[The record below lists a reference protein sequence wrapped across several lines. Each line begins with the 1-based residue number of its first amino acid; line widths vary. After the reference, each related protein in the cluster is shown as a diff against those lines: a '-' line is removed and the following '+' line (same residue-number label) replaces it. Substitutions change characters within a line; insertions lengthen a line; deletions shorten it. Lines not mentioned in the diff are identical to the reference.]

1 MTIRFAIFVL
11 LILWTGLMSACA
23 AAPDLAAALIASAV
37 GNDSATV
44 VVEDSAE
51 MATDDEMLFGSTGGV
66 QLDACFEGGACYDV
80 EGYEYLCDA
89 EGFCVDEFGDAWICG
104 ADGFCTFVDI
114 NEASTGS
121 SEQPSAQA
129 PANDAAAS
137 SNAGGQSAPSS
148 ASQGGTVQLVD
159 CDDDFVCVD
168 ESENV
173 FTCSELDDSS
183 FRCMDTYGANY
194 TCSYDTG
201 VCSAGGAGS
210 APAQGAPSRPA
221 AASQP
226 SAPGSSATAPSAV
239 SGSPVQ
245 LVNCDD
251 FFTCVDESNNVYLCA
266 EVDDNS
272 FNCVSSTAINY
283 TCSYD
288 TGVCNLRDAGSAP
301 AVVNPPAQPS
311 GATAN
316 TGGNTAAP
324 TAGGVSDAQIG
335 ELLAAHNRWRAE
347 VGVPPLIWSA
357 ELALS
362 SQQWADNL
370 AANGG
375 GLQHASG
382 PFGENLSGST
392 GAQSATQAVDNWGS
406 EKAQFNYNNEP
417 IDNQNYKDVGHYTQI
432 VWRATTE
439 VGCGVAQTAS
449 GGTVWVCRYSPAG
462 NMTGQSPY

>member
-1 MTIRFAIFVL
+1 MKPTSRTALFVL
-11 LILWTGLMSACA
+11 MLLVTGLISACA
-23 AAPDLAAALIASAV
+23 AVPEIATVLVTSAVSSEAAATNDVASDVA
-37 GNDSATV
+37 
-44 VVEDSAE
+44 EDE
-51 MATDDEMLFGSTGGV
+51 LLFGSVGGV
-66 QLDACFEGGACYDV
+66 QLDACFDGGACYDV

-89 EGFCVDEFGDAWICG
+89 DGFCVDEFGDAWLCG
-104 ADGFCTFVDI
+104 TDGFCTFVDI
-114 NEASTGS
+114 NEASADS
-121 SEQPSAQA
+121 SGGPSAQA
-129 PANDAAAS
+129 PTGGAAAP
-137 SNAGGQSAPSS
+137 SNATGQSAPAS
-148 ASQGGTVQLVD
+148 ASQGASVQLVD
-159 CDDDFVCVD
+159 CSDDFVCVD

-173 FTCSELDDSS
+173 YTCSELNDSS
-183 FRCMDTYGANY
+183 FSCMDTYGAAY

-201 VCSAGGAGS
+201 MCSAGGAGS
-210 APAQGAPSRPA
+210 APAQAAPSRPGA
-221 AASQP
+221 ATQP
-226 SAPGSSATAPSAV
+226 SAPGSSAAAPSAV
-239 SGSPVQ
+239 GGSPVQ

-251 FFTCVDESNNVYLCA
+251 FFTCVDESNNTYLCA

-272 FNCVSSTAINY
+272 FNCVSATAVNY

-288 TGVCNLRDAGSAP
+288 TGVCNPRGAGSAP
-301 AVVNPPAQPS
+301 AAVNPPAPS
-311 GATAN
+311 SGGAAS
-316 TGGNTAAP
+316 TGGNAAAP

-357 ELALS
+357 ELASS

-370 AANGG
+370 AAAGG

-392 GAQSATQAVDNWGS
+392 GAQSGTQAVDNWGS

-417 IDNQNYKDVGHYTQI
+417 IDNQNYRNVGHYTQM

-462 NMTGQSPY
+462 NMIGQSPY